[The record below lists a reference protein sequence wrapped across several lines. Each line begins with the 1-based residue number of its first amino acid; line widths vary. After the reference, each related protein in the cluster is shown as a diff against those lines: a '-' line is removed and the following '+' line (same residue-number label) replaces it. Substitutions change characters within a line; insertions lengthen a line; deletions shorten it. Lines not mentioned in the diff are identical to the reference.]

1 MFSAEVARYFTGALS
16 PRTSAPGS
24 AILQLSFNGRNSM
37 LSAMSSLVW
46 IELSGRAPDHNARE
60 IKACAGKEVRLC
72 AVVKSNAYGHGMA
85 QMVKLLPSADWFAV
99 NSLEEGLELR
109 ELGVRKPVLLLGHVP
124 LERLHQ
130 AVEAD
135 LRLTVYNRE
144 TLDTLSRIHL
154 PLKPVRLHLKIE
166 TGTARQGIPIE
177 EITSFVE
184 RMDRIEGVELEGL
197 STHFANI
204 EDTLNHDYSEYQ
216 LEGFSRALQVL
227 GDMGY
232 TPPIIH
238 TASTAAAILFPKTH
252 FHMLRAGIGL
262 YGLWPSR
269 ETFISARMG
278 HRKVPDLRPVLAWKT
293 KVAQLK
299 TLPEGSFV
307 GYGCTYRTTR
317 RTRIAV
323 LPVGY
328 ADGYDRKLGNNAYVL
343 VNGKRAPVI
352 GRVCMN
358 LTMIDV
364 TDIERV
370 SLENEVVL
378 LGTWD
383 GETISAETLAGWAST
398 INYEIVT
405 RISPALQRRIV

>member
-1 MFSAEVARYFTGALS
+1 
-16 PRTSAPGS
+16 
-24 AILQLSFNGRNSM
+24 M

-46 IELSGRAPDHNARE
+46 IELDGRAPDHNVRE
-60 IKACAGKEVRLC
+60 LKACAGEGVQLC
-72 AVVKSNAYGHGMA
+72 AVVKANAYGHGTA
-85 QMVKLLPSADWFAV
+85 QMVRLLPSADWFAV

-109 ELGVRKPVLLLGHVP
+109 ELGVQKPVIVLGHVP
-124 LERLHQ
+124 LKRLEE
-130 AVEAD
+130 AVRAD

-144 TLDTLSRIHL
+144 TLDTLSRLRL
-154 PLKPVRLHLKIE
+154 PRRPVRLHLKIE
-166 TGTARQGIPIE
+166 TGTARQGVLVD
-177 EITSFVE
+177 EIGSFAQ
-184 RMDRIEGVELEGL
+184 RMKRIDGVELEGV
-197 STHFANI
+197 STHYANI
-204 EDTLNHDYSEYQ
+204 EDTLNHEYSDYQ
-216 LEGFSRALQVL
+216 LEQFQRALKVL
-227 GDMGY
+227 GERGY
-232 TPPIIH
+232 NPPVIH
-238 TASTAAAILFPKTH
+238 TASTAAAILFPQTH
-252 FHMLRAGIGL
+252 FKMLRSGIGI

-278 HRKVPDLRPVLAWKT
+278 HRRVPDLLPVLTWKT
-293 KVAQLK
+293 KVVQLK

-317 RTRIAV
+317 RTRLAV

-364 TDIERV
+364 TDIDRV
-370 SLENEVVL
+370 GLENDVVL

-383 GETISAETLAGWAST
+383 GETISAETMAGWAGT

-405 RISPALQRRIV
+405 RISPFLQRRIM